1 MRKILFWA
9 GIACAVAGLALSIY
23 NIWRNRK

>member
-1 MRKILFWA
+1 MRELLFWF
-9 GIACAVAGLALSIY
+9 GIACAVAGLALIIY